1 MSDGSCS
8 REGGFAMSV
17 RKLILLVACCIA
29 VIATVTVLD
38 AAAQDNPVV
47 VIETSLGNIT
57 AELDRANAPLSV
69 ENFLE
74 YVESG
79 HYGGTVFHR
88 VIEGFMIQGGGFT
101 ADMQRKPTRTPVK
114 NEARNGLANDRGTLA
129 MARTNAVDSATSQF
143 FINVADNAALN
154 NRGITPAEYGYAVF
168 GRVTDEDSLDVVD
181 QIEAVATGRRGPYSD
196 VPEVPVEIL
205 SIAVQ

>member
-1 MSDGSCS
+1 
-8 REGGFAMSV
+8 MSV
-17 RKLILLVACCIA
+17 GKLILLVACCLAI
-29 VIATVTVLD
+29 VATVSVLD

-79 HYGGTVFHR
+79 HYSGTVFHR
-88 VIEGFMIQGGGFT
+88 VIRGFMIQGGGFT
-101 ADMQRKPTRTPVK
+101 ADMQRKPTRTPVQ

-143 FINVADNAALN
+143 FINVVDNAALN

-168 GRVTDEDSLDVVD
+168 GHVTGENSLGVVD
-181 QIEAVATGRRGPYSD
+181 QIEAVATGRRGPYND
-196 VPEVPVEIL
+196 VPETPVEIL

>member
-1 MSDGSCS
+1 
-8 REGGFAMSV
+8 MSV
-17 RKLILLVACCIA
+17 RKLILLVACSLAIM
-29 VIATVTVLD
+29 ATVTVLG

-47 VIETSLGNIT
+47 VIETSLGSIT

-79 HYGGTVFHR
+79 HYRDTVFHR
-88 VIEGFMIQGGGFT
+88 VIKGFMIQGGGFT

-143 FINVADNAALN
+143 FINVVDNAALN

-168 GRVTDEDSLDVVD
+168 GHVTDENSLGVVD
-181 QIEAVATGRRGPYSD
+181 QIEAVATGRRGPYND
-196 VPEVPVEIL
+196 VPETPVEIL

>member
-1 MSDGSCS
+1 
-8 REGGFAMSV
+8 MSV
-17 RKLILLVACCIA
+17 GKLILLVASCLAI
-29 VIATVTVLD
+29 VATVTVLD
-38 AAAQDNPVV
+38 AAAQGNPVV

-79 HYGGTVFHR
+79 HYSGTVFHR

-143 FINVADNAALN
+143 FINVVDNAALN

-168 GRVTDEDSLDVVD
+168 GRVTDENSLDVVD
-181 QIEAVATGRRGPYSD
+181 QIEAVATGRRGPYND
-196 VPEVPVEIL
+196 VPETPVEIL

>member
-1 MSDGSCS
+1 
-8 REGGFAMSV
+8 MSV
-17 RKLILLVACCIA
+17 GKLILLVACCLAI
-29 VIATVTVLD
+29 VATVTVLD

-79 HYGGTVFHR
+79 HYSGTVFHR
-88 VIEGFMIQGGGFT
+88 VIRGFMIQGGGFT

-143 FINVADNAALN
+143 FINVVDNAALN

-168 GRVTDEDSLDVVD
+168 GHVTGENSLDVVD
-181 QIEAVATGRRGPYSD
+181 QIEAVATGRRGPYND
-196 VPEVPVEIL
+196 VPETPVEIL

>member
-1 MSDGSCS
+1 
-8 REGGFAMSV
+8 MSV
-17 RKLILLVACCIA
+17 RKLILLVGCSLAIM
-29 VIATVTVLD
+29 ATVTVLG

-47 VIETSLGNIT
+47 VIETSLGSIT

-79 HYGGTVFHR
+79 HYRDTVFHR
-88 VIEGFMIQGGGFT
+88 VIKGFMIQGGGFT

-143 FINVADNAALN
+143 FINVVDNAALN

-168 GRVTDEDSLDVVD
+168 GHVTDENSLGVVD
-181 QIEAVATGRRGPYSD
+181 QIEAVATGRRGPYND
-196 VPEVPVEIL
+196 VPETPVEIL
-205 SIAVQ
+205 SITVQ

>member
-1 MSDGSCS
+1 
-8 REGGFAMSV
+8 MSV
-17 RKLILLVACCIA
+17 RKLILLVACCLAI
-29 VIATVTVLD
+29 VATVTVLD
-38 AAAQDNPVV
+38 AAAQGNPVV

-79 HYGGTVFHR
+79 HYSGTVFHR
-88 VIEGFMIQGGGFT
+88 VIKGFMIQGGGFT

-143 FINVADNAALN
+143 FINAVDNAALN

-168 GRVTDEDSLDVVD
+168 GHVTDENSLGVVD
-181 QIEAVATGRRGPYSD
+181 QIEAVATGRRGPYND
-196 VPEVPVEIL
+196 VPETPVEIL
-205 SIAVQ
+205 SITVQ

>member
-1 MSDGSCS
+1 
-8 REGGFAMSV
+8 MSV
-17 RKLILLVACCIA
+17 RKLILLVACSLAIM
-29 VIATVTVLD
+29 ATVTVLG

-47 VIETSLGNIT
+47 VIETSLGSIT

-79 HYGGTVFHR
+79 HYRDTVFHR
-88 VIEGFMIQGGGFT
+88 VIKGFMIQGGGFT

-143 FINVADNAALN
+143 FINAVDNAALN

-168 GRVTDEDSLDVVD
+168 GHVTDENSLGVVD
-181 QIEAVATGRRGPYSD
+181 QIEAVATGRRGPYND
-196 VPEVPVEIL
+196 VPETPVEIL
-205 SIAVQ
+205 SITVQ

>member
-74 YVESG
+74 YAESG